1 MTDGLRIG
9 GRLLVVFDGR
19 CGFCNRA
26 VRWFLRRDRG
36 DRLRFVASESE
47 KVAALLKRHGIETEV
62 SGAGP
67 GTILVVED
75 ADGPGEKLLDR
86 SDAVVAMLRE
96 LPGPWPAVG
105 CGAEVGSEAG
115 SRSGLP
121 AHCALAV
128 PDMGA
133 AGELPFAYG
142 RGAGAVSAILGCAS
156 ASVSGSG
163 GRPKVRKD

>member
-1 MTDGLRIG
+1 M
-9 GRLLVVFDGR
+9 VVFDGR

-47 KVAALLKRHGIETEV
+47 KVAPLLKRHGIETEV

-105 CGAEVGSEAG
+105 VGLSWVPRAVRDLGYRLIARWRYRIWGRLESCPLPSAEE
-115 SRSGLP
+115 RERFL
-121 AHCALAV
+121 
-128 PDMGA
+128 
-133 AGELPFAYG
+133 
-142 RGAGAVSAILGCAS
+142 
-156 ASVSGSG
+156 
-163 GRPKVRKD
+163 